1 MHTHTHTHTH
11 SLSPSGTHMELELPD
26 MNLSNENYIYCLK
39 ETAYHLEVLTLK
51 WVIVKDHYFF
61 SKLVLL
67 QEEALSILLRSF
79 LLKCNFMRFR
89 ILCPAF
95 LIKIIE

>member
-1 MHTHTHTHTH
+1 
-11 SLSPSGTHMELELPD
+11 MELELPD

-67 QEEALSILLRSF
+67 QEEALSILLQLF
-79 LLKCNFMRFR
+79 LGKCYLKTF
-89 ILCPAF
+89 
-95 LIKIIE
+95 

>member
-1 MHTHTHTHTH
+1 MHTHTHSL

-67 QEEALSILLRSF
+67 QEEALSILLQLF
-79 LLKCNFMRFR
+79 LGKCYLKTF
-89 ILCPAF
+89 
-95 LIKIIE
+95 